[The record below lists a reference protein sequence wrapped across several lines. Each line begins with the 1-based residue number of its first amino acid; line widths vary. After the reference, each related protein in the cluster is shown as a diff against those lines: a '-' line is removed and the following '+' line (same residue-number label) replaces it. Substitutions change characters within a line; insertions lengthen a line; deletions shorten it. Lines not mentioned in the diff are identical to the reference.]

1 VKGGEEMKEF
11 DVLRKCDMFRALDDK
26 QLREVEKM
34 CNPEEFEAG
43 VIICKQGFKEE
54 RLYVIEHGVVG
65 IILEV
70 GPLAQ
75 RQVQAVTDYEVFG
88 WSAMLDPYIC
98 TATVKALEKTK
109 VLAFDGQELSSL
121 CLTKPEIGC
130 RISRGI
136 ARVVAM
142 RLRQAYAQLLG
153 VTLQV

>member
-1 VKGGEEMKEF
+1 MKKF
-11 DVLRKCDMFRALDDK
+11 DVLRKCEVFRTLDDK

-34 CNPEEFEAG
+34 CDYEELEAG
-43 VIICKQGFKEE
+43 TIICKQGHKEE
-54 RLYVIEHGVVG
+54 KLYIIEHGAVG

-98 TATVKALEKTK
+98 TATVKALENTK
-109 VLAFDGQELSSL
+109 VLAFDGQELSGL
-121 CLTKPEIGC
+121 CVTKPEIGC

-136 ARVVAM
+136 ARVVAS

-153 VTLQV
+153 VTALV

>member
-1 VKGGEEMKEF
+1 MSKF

-34 CNPEEFEAG
+34 CDYEEFEASI
-43 VIICKQGFKEE
+43 IICKQGSKEE
-54 RLYVIEHGVVG
+54 KLYVLEYGTVG

-75 RQVQAVTDYEVFG
+75 RQVQAVTDFEVFG

-98 TATVKALEKTK
+98 TATVKALEKTRA
-109 VLAFDGQELSSL
+109 LAFDGQELSGL
-121 CLTKPEIGC
+121 CVTKPEIGC
-130 RISRGI
+130 RISIGI

-142 RLRQAYAQLLG
+142 RLRQAYIQLVG
-153 VTLQV
+153 VTSIM

>member
-1 VKGGEEMKEF
+1 MGVKKMKEF

-43 VIICKQGFKEE
+43 VIVYKQGSKAE

-88 WSAMLDPYIC
+88 WAAMLDPYIC

-121 CLTKPEIGC
+121 CLSKPEIGC
-130 RISRGI
+130 RVSRGI

-153 VTLQV
+153 VTSQV

>member
-1 VKGGEEMKEF
+1 MKKF
-11 DVLRKCDMFRALDDK
+11 DVLRKCEVFRTLDDK

-34 CNPEEFEAG
+34 CDYEELEAG
-43 VIICKQGFKEE
+43 TIICKQGHKEE
-54 RLYVIEHGVVG
+54 NLYIIEHGAVG

-98 TATVKALEKTK
+98 TATVKALENTK
-109 VLAFDGQELSSL
+109 VLAFDGQELSGL
-121 CLTKPEIGC
+121 CVTKPEIGC

-136 ARVVAM
+136 ARVVAS

-153 VTLQV
+153 VTALV

>member
-1 VKGGEEMKEF
+1 MKKF
-11 DVLRKCDMFRALDDK
+11 DVLRKCEVFRALDDK

-34 CNPEEFEAG
+34 CDYAEFEAG
-43 VIICKQGFKEE
+43 AIICKQGCKEE
-54 RLYVIEHGVVG
+54 KLYVIENGTVG

-75 RQVQAVTDYEVFG
+75 RQVQSVTDYEAFG

-109 VLAFDGQELSSL
+109 VLAFDGQELASL
-121 CLTKPEIGC
+121 CVTKPEIGC
-130 RISRGI
+130 RTSRGI
-136 ARVVAM
+136 ARVVAT

-153 VTLQV
+153 VTSQV

>member
-1 VKGGEEMKEF
+1 MEKF

-34 CNPEEFEAG
+34 SNPEEFEAG
-43 VIICKQGFKEE
+43 VIVCKQDCKEE
-54 RLYVIEHGVVG
+54 RLYVIERGAVG

-75 RQVQAVTDYEVFG
+75 RQVQAITDYEVFG

-98 TATVKALEKTK
+98 TATAKVLEKTK

-130 RISRGI
+130 RVSRGI

-153 VTLQV
+153 VTSQV

>member
-1 VKGGEEMKEF
+1 MNKF
-11 DVLRKCDMFRALDDK
+11 DVLRKCEMFRTLDDK

-34 CNPEEFEAG
+34 CDYTEFEG
-43 VIICKQGFKEE
+43 GTIICKQGCKEE
-54 RLYVIEHGVVG
+54 KLYVIDNGTVG

-75 RQVQAVTDYEVFG
+75 RQVQAVTDYEAFG

-109 VLAFDGQELSSL
+109 ALAFDGQELSAL
-121 CLTKPEIGC
+121 CVTKPEIGC
-130 RISRGI
+130 RVSRGI
-136 ARVVAM
+136 ARVVAT

-153 VTLQV
+153 VTSQV

>member
-1 VKGGEEMKEF
+1 MKKL
-11 DVLRKCDMFRALDDK
+11 DVLRKCVMFRALDDK

-34 CNPEEFEAG
+34 CDPEEFEAG
-43 VIICKQGFKEE
+43 TVICKQDCKEE
-54 RLYVIEHGVVG
+54 NLYVVEHGAVG

-121 CLTKPEIGC
+121 CVTKPEIGC
-130 RISRGI
+130 RVSRGI

-153 VTLQV
+153 VTSQV